1 MVDLA
6 RFGLRCPGC
15 GAPLGLE
22 TADGEQR
29 CSACGRSAGRAG
41 DVLDLVSDQSSAAER
56 AYYEEQYTGREAT
69 AGPMSLDSLEPHWRS
84 LYYPENAIVRERLG
98 ELEGK
103 RILLV
108 GNGDSEKELYF
119 LTFEPESLVVSD
131 LSPAAVRRLRDRF
144 ELGKLSE
151 RACFAAVD
159 AHDLPL
165 LDESM
170 DIVYAYASVHHV
182 RDVPGFLAE
191 TERVLRPG
199 GRAVFADSGYSPAW
213 QLAKRTALRPLMRYF
228 HRLEPPSPEDLR
240 YTLHGGFR
248 EEELAGWISRL
259 GAEPWFERLGFTHY
273 LVTRASE
280 RLPPQRL
287 LRRLGG
293 SEPVLR
299 TLIRL
304 DDFLGRAA
312 FMRRS
317 FIRLVWG
324 FTKPAEQFERPIAT
338 ESFRR

>member
-1 MVDLA
+1 MVDPA

-15 GAPLGLE
+15 RAPLGLE

-41 DVLDLVSDQSSAAER
+41 DVLDLVSDEAPAAEQ
-56 AYYEEQYTGREAT
+56 AYYEDQYTGREAT
-69 AGPMSLDSLEPHWRS
+69 AGPLSLESLETHWHS

-98 ELEGK
+98 KLEGK
-103 RILLV
+103 RILLI
-108 GNGDSEKELYF
+108 GNGDSEKELHF

-144 ELGKLSE
+144 ELGKLFD

-165 LDESM
+165 LDESV
-170 DIVYAYASVHHV
+170 DIVYAYAAVHHV

-191 TERVLRPG
+191 AERVLRPG

-213 QLAKRTALRPLMRYF
+213 QAAKTTVLRPLMHYF

-248 EEELAGWISRL
+248 EEELAGWIRKL
-259 GAEPWFERLGFTHY
+259 GAEPWFERLGLLHY

-280 RLPPQRL
+280 RLPP
-287 LRRLGG
+287 RRLFRSVGG
-293 SEPVLR
+293 SKAVLR
-299 TLIRL
+299 TLL
-304 DDFLGRAA
+304 DVDEFLGRAG
-312 FMRRS
+312 FVRRN

-324 FTKPAEQFERPIAT
+324 FTKPAG
-338 ESFRR
+338 